1 MSENTNPNGRKNP
14 DGSIT
19 SAFAQRNF
27 REVRDMVKSGPVKVT
42 IHGKPEMII
51 LSRQTYE
58 SLTRGAPVS
67 ALTGQP
73 PR

>member
-1 MSENTNPNGRKNP
+1 MNSNTNSNGRKNP

-27 REVRDMVKSGPVKVT
+27 REVRDMVRVGPVKVT

-51 LSRQTYE
+51 LSRQAYE
-58 SLTRGAPVS
+58 ALTRGAT
-67 ALTGQP
+67 TGQS